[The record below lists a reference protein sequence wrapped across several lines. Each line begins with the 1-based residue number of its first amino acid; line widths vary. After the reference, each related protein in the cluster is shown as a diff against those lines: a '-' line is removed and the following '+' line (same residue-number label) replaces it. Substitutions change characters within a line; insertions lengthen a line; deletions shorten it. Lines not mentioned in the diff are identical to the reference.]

1 MQPLIDLLPIIA
13 FVVAY
18 WLTDL
23 HTAIAVIMAAM
34 ALQVAGTWLVKRTVS
49 RMLLI
54 SAALVIGLGGI
65 SLLLKNDLI
74 FKWKPTVLNWLFAA
88 IFLGSRYIGDRPIAQ
103 RFMESVTK
111 DEFTLSPKDWQRL
124 NLMWVLFFLF
134 SGAVNIVVAYR
145 YPEAVWVNFKVFGLT
160 GMTLAFALLQ
170 GVWLSN
176 RAPEGGNEAKKD
188 PGEM

>member
-13 FVVAY
+13 FAVAF
-18 WLTDL
+18 WLTDF

-49 RMLLI
+49 RMLLV

-74 FKWKPTVLNWLFAA
+74 FKWKPTVVNWLLATV
-88 IFLGSRYIGDRPIAQ
+88 FLASRYIGERPMAQ

-111 DEFTLSPKDWQRL
+111 DEFTLSPMDWQRL

-134 SGAVNIVVAYR
+134 LGAANIFVAYR
-145 YPEAVWVNFKVFGLT
+145 YPV
-160 GMTLAFALLQ
+160 
-170 GVWLSN
+170 
-176 RAPEGGNEAKKD
+176 
-188 PGEM
+188 

>member
-13 FVVAY
+13 FAVAF
-18 WLTDL
+18 WLTDF

-49 RMLLI
+49 RMLLV

-74 FKWKPTVLNWLFAA
+74 FKWKPTVVNWLLATV
-88 IFLGSRYIGDRPIAQ
+88 FLASRYIGERPMAQ
-103 RFMESVTK
+103 RFTESVIK

-134 SGAVNIVVAYR
+134 LGAANIFVAYR
-145 YPEAVWVNFKVFGLT
+145 YPESVWVNFKVFGLT
-160 GMTLAFALLQ
+160 GMTLAFVLLL

-176 RAPEGGNEAKKD
+176 RAPEGGQETKKD
-188 PGEM
+188 AGET

>member
-88 IFLGSRYIGDRPIAQ
+88 IFLGSRYIGERPIAQ
-103 RFMESVTK
+103 RFMETVTK
-111 DEFTLSPKDWQRL
+111 DEFILSPKDWQRL

-134 SGAVNIVVAYR
+134 SGAANIFVAYR

-176 RAPEGGNEAKKD
+176 RAPEGGNETKKD

>member
-1 MQPLIDLLPIIA
+1 MQPLIDLLPILA

-18 WLTDL
+18 WLTDF
-23 HTAIAVIMAAM
+23 HTAIAVLMATM
-34 ALQVAGTWLVKRTVS
+34 ALQVAGTYLVKRTVS

-65 SLLLKNDLI
+65 SLVLKNDLI

-88 IFLGSRYIGDRPIAQ
+88 VFLGSRYIGERPIAQ
-103 RFMESVTK
+103 RFMESVAK
-111 DEFTLSPKDWQRL
+111 DQFTLSPKDWQRL

-134 SGAVNIVVAYR
+134 SGAANIFVAYR

-160 GMTLAFALLQ
+160 GMTLVFALLQ

-176 RAPEGGNEAKKD
+176 RMPEGG
-188 PGEM
+188 GETKNDAGET

>member
-1 MQPLIDLLPIIA
+1 MQPLIDLLPILA

-18 WLTDL
+18 WLTDFR
-23 HTAIAVIMAAM
+23 TAIAVLMAAM
-34 ALQVAGTWLVKRTVS
+34 ALQVAGTYLVKRTVS

-65 SLLLKNDLI
+65 SLVLKNDLI

-88 IFLGSRYIGDRPIAQ
+88 VFLGSRYIGERPIAQ
-103 RFMESVTK
+103 RFMESVAK
-111 DEFTLSPKDWQRL
+111 DQFTLSPKDWQRL

-134 SGAVNIVVAYR
+134 SGAANIFVAYR

-160 GMTLAFALLQ
+160 GMTLVFALLQ

-176 RAPEGGNEAKKD
+176 RMPEGGGKTKNDA
-188 PGEM
+188 GET